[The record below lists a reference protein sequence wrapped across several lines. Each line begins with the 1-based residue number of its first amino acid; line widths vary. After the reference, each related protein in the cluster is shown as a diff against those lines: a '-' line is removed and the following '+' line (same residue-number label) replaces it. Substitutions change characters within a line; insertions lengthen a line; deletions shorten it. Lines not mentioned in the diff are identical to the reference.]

1 MKRMR
6 GLLLLVVVVGSIA
19 LGMIALSAPVEAA
32 PSHCFIRCALGVCE
46 RCCQQK
52 GGWVCT

>member
-6 GLLLLVVVVGSIA
+6 GLLLLVVVAASVA